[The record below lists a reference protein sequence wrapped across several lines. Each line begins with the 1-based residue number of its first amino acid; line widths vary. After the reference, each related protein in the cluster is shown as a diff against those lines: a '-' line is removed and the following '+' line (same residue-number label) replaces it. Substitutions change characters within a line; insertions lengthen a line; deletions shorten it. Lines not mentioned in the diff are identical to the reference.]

1 MTFWAALRFD
11 DLNPIE
17 QTFAKIKHWMR
28 MAAERSVDATWK
40 PVGNL
45 IDTITAQEC
54 QNYIKN
60 AGYASQ

>member
-1 MTFWAALRFD
+1 
-11 DLNPIE
+11 
-17 QTFAKIKHWMR
+17 